1 MVDFINEVEEELRK
15 DKYNTLLRKFGPY
28 ILGLII
34 AVVAVAGYMEFQ
46 KYSSSKKARAT
57 SASYVAA
64 SALADV
70 GDLQGAITKFVALS
84 EVAPSGY
91 AGLSLSR
98 AAGIKVQLGDMA
110 GAVSLFDRSAAAFSK
125 PRHKDLSSLKSA
137 YILMD
142 QGRYDDVKARMSV
155 ISSDEG
161 PFKDLAKELAAHATL
176 KSGDADGA
184 RTQLTYLSNVPG
196 VLPGVKS
203 RAAQAL
209 ALMNANR
216 PVMAPAP
223 STLDTE
229 IKAPKPATPETQEE

>member
-1 MVDFINEVEEELRK
+1 
-15 DKYNTLLRKFGPY
+15 
-28 ILGLII
+28 
-34 AVVAVAGYMEFQ
+34 MEYRD
-46 KYSSSKKARAT
+46 YSGSKTARAT
-57 SASYVAA
+57 SKSYVAA
-64 SALADV
+64 SGLADV

-110 GAVSLFDRSAAAFSK
+110 GAVSLFDRSANAFTK
-125 PRHKDLSSLKSA
+125 PRHKDLSSLKAA

-142 QGRYDDVKARMSV
+142 QGRYDDVKARMSA
-155 ISSDEG
+155 ISSDDG

-176 KSGDADGA
+176 KSGDAEGA

-203 RAAQAL
+203 RAGQAL

-216 PVMAPAP
+216 PVTAPEMPKIEAEIPAPA
-223 STLDTE
+223 
-229 IKAPKPATPETQEE
+229 PATPENQEE